1 MTVRVE
7 RSAHASRTH
16 EARVLVR
23 ARFHGDEL
31 IVTAVGDDGHS
42 YAAAQPGDAP

>member
-1 MTVRVE
+1 MVQFRALRVRF
-7 RSAHASRTH
+7 R
-16 EARVLVR
+16 VR

-42 YAAAQPGDAP
+42 CAAAQWGDAP